1 MAVIDRPRPNDT
13 HFHFSTGYRLMS
25 EETAQSEYVF
35 NLEKIY
41 IKDSSLEVPDAP
53 QVFLDGN
60 SPEVGVQLGISHR
73 QISVEHGLYEV
84 VLVIT
89 VTAKHTDK
97 TVFLAE
103 AHQAGL
109 FRISGMPE
117 PELHKV
123 LEIAGPNVLLPFAR
137 QAVNNLVE
145 SGGFPQLLV
154 SPINFE
160 ALYLQKQAAAPQ
172 AVAH

>member
-1 MAVIDRPRPNDT
+1 MTEQA
-13 HFHFSTGYRLMS
+13 
-25 EETAQSEYVF
+25 TAPSPVF

-41 IKDSSLEVPDAP
+41 IKDSSFEVPGAP
-53 QVFLDGN
+53 QVFLDATT
-60 SPEVGVQLGISHR
+60 PEVGVQLGISHS
-73 QISVEHGLYEV
+73 QLNAEQGLYEV
-84 VLVIT
+84 VLAVT

-109 FRISGMPE
+109 FRVTGMPE
-117 PELHKV
+117 PELPKV
-123 LEIAGPNVLLPFAR
+123 LEIACPNVLLPFVR
-137 QAVNNLVE
+137 QAVNGLIE
-145 SGGFPQLLV
+145 SGGFPQLLL

-160 ALYLQKQAAAPQ
+160 ALYLQKQAAVPQ

>member
-1 MAVIDRPRPNDT
+1 MTEP
-13 HFHFSTGYRLMS
+13 S
-25 EETAQSEYVF
+25 AQPGFVF

-41 IKDSSLEVPDAP
+41 IKDSSFEVPGAP
-53 QVFLDGN
+53 QVFLDTTQ
-60 SPEVGVQLGISHR
+60 PEVGVQLGISHS
-73 QISVEHGLYEV
+73 QLNAEQGLYEV
-84 VLVIT
+84 VLAVT

-117 PELHKV
+117 SELPKA
-123 LEIAGPNVLLPFAR
+123 LEIACPNILLPFVR
-137 QAVNNLVE
+137 QVVNSLIE
-145 SGGFPQLLV
+145 SGGFPQLLL

-160 ALYLQKQAAAPQ
+160 ALYLQKQSAAPQ

>member
-1 MAVIDRPRPNDT
+1 MTEQTTQPGPV
-13 HFHFSTGYRLMS
+13 FS
-25 EETAQSEYVF
+25 
-35 NLEKIY
+35 LEKIY
-41 IKDSSLEVPDAP
+41 IKDSSFEVPGAP
-53 QVFLDGN
+53 QVFLDTTN
-60 SPEVGVQLGISHR
+60 PEVGVQLGISHGR
-73 QISVEHGLYEV
+73 VNAEQGLYEV
-84 VLVIT
+84 VLAVT

-109 FRISGMPE
+109 FRIAGMPE
-117 PELHKV
+117 PEMTRF
-123 LEIAGPNVLLPFAR
+123 LEIACPNVLLPFVR
-137 QAVNNLVE
+137 QALNSLIE
-145 SGGFPQLLV
+145 SGGFPQLLL

>member
-1 MAVIDRPRPNDT
+1 MTEQNT
-13 HFHFSTGYRLMS
+13 QTGL
-25 EETAQSEYVF
+25 VF

-41 IKDSSLEVPDAP
+41 IKDSSFEVPGAP
-53 QVFLDGN
+53 QVFLDAT

-73 QISVEHGLYEV
+73 KINAEQGLYEV
-84 VLVIT
+84 VLAVT

-109 FRISGMPE
+109 FHITGMPE
-117 PELHKV
+117 PELPKV
-123 LEIAGPNVLLPFAR
+123 LEIACPNVLLPFVR
-137 QAVNNLVE
+137 QAVNNLIE
-145 SGGFPQLLV
+145 SGGFPQLLL

>member
-1 MAVIDRPRPNDT
+1 MTEQN
-13 HFHFSTGYRLMS
+13 
-25 EETAQSEYVF
+25 AQPGFVF

-41 IKDSSLEVPDAP
+41 IKDSSFEVPGAP
-53 QVFLDGN
+53 QVFLDATN
-60 SPEVGVQLGISHR
+60 PEVGVQLGISHS
-73 QISVEHGLYEV
+73 QINAEQGLYEV
-84 VLVIT
+84 VLAVT

-117 PELHKV
+117 PELPKI
-123 LEIAGPNVLLPFAR
+123 LEIACPNVLLPFVR
-137 QAVNNLVE
+137 QVVNNLIE
-145 SGGFPQLLV
+145 SGGFPQLLL

-160 ALYLQKQAAAPQ
+160 ALYLQKQSAAPQ
-172 AVAH
+172 AVAHWS